1 MTPKWHGVSIGM
13 SVARCSRSA
22 LEYAVLGW
30 IIELLGLLSPLS
42 VTPHCAEEG
51 TKSLLFSP
59 FTQVVLQTRL
69 TSGALRRRNP

>member
-1 MTPKWHGVSIGM
+1 MTPKWHGVSIGV

-22 LEYAVLGW
+22 LEDAVLGW
-30 IIELLGLLSPLS
+30 IIELLGLLSL